1 MSRTTIKMENVTL
14 RYPRQRVTMGP
25 IGKSLKSLLK
35 IHRHTADYFTALKN
49 ITLGIKEG
57 EVLGIIGDNG
67 AGKSTMLRLI
77 SGIYQPD
84 EGTVKSSGNIS
95 LLAGLGV
102 GFNVNLS
109 GRENIYLYGSILGHS
124 KQIMDTLMESIIDF
138 SGLENFI
145 DQPLRTFSSGMRAR
159 LGFSVA
165 SAIEPDILLID
176 EVLGVGDSD
185 FKRKSLERIQQM
197 VDNARTVVIVSHS
210 VDMIKQICNR
220 LVLIQDGQI
229 TAVGSP
235 SHVIEAYQNG
245 MESH

>member
-14 RYPRQRVTMGP
+14 RYPRQRVTMGS
-25 IGKSLKSLLK
+25 IGKSLKNLLK

-57 EVLGIIGDNG
+57 EVLGLIGDNG

-77 SGIYQPD
+77 SGIYRPD

-124 KQIMDTLMESIIDF
+124 KQIMDTLMKSIIDF
-138 SGLENFI
+138 SGLDNFI

-176 EVLGVGDSD
+176 EVLGVGDSN
-185 FKRKSLERIQQM
+185 FKKKSLERIQQM

-210 VDMIKQICNR
+210 IDMIKEICNR
-220 LVLIQDGQI
+220 LVLIQNGEI

-235 SHVIEAYQNG
+235 SYVIEVYQNR

>member
-14 RYPRQRVTMGP
+14 RYPRQRVTMGS
-25 IGKSLKSLLK
+25 IGKSLKNLLK

-57 EVLGIIGDNG
+57 EVLGLIGDNG

-77 SGIYQPD
+77 SGIYRPD

-124 KQIMDTLMESIIDF
+124 KQIMDTLMKSIIDF
-138 SGLENFI
+138 SGLDNFI

-176 EVLGVGDSD
+176 EVLGVGDSH
-185 FKRKSLERIQQM
+185 FKKKSLERIQQM

-210 VDMIKQICNR
+210 IDMIKEICNR
-220 LVLIQDGQI
+220 LVLIQNGEI

-235 SHVIEAYQNG
+235 SYVIDVYQNR